1 MKKLLLILFLSIAY
15 LCTTHAQSFTKLE
28 VKQSMR
34 RVADWQI
41 GHYNRA
47 VYGDLNWV
55 NATFFLGLAY
65 WAEIAEK
72 DDQDDFYYKWL
83 TRLGSR
89 NYWQVDKRMYHA
101 DDICIA
107 QTYLYL
113 YEKYKQKDMIVPTL
127 ARTEWVVANPPS
139 GSFQLTYGDATTL
152 EHWTWCDA
160 LFMAPPVYLKLYNI
174 TGDKK
179 FIRFMD
185 KEYKATYEFL
195 FDKEENLFYRD
206 HRYFD
211 MKESNGA
218 KVFWGRGNGWV
229 LGGLVEMLRELP
241 AKSKYRPFYQ
251 ELFQKLCYR
260 IANLQSY
267 DGFWRASLLDPD
279 AYPSPETSCSGF
291 FVYALAYGLNEGL
304 LPKEKFLPVVEKGW
318 KALLS
323 AVEEDG
329 KLGYVQPI
337 GADPKKVTRN
347 MTEVYGPGAFLLA
360 GTEMYRMAED
370 APKQNATIPQN
381 RIQEIAAMLPDRPQG
396 IGRSY
401 KDRTFWNKIKESDDA
416 KQLLE
421 KEAPALLKQGM
432 PLLSIHCTCI

>member
-65 WAEIAEK
+65 WAEIAGR

-160 LFMAPPVYLKLYNI
+160 LFMPPP
-174 TGDKK
+174 
-179 FIRFMD
+179 FI
-185 KEYKATYEFL
+185 
-195 FDKEENLFYRD
+195 
-206 HRYFD
+206 
-211 MKESNGA
+211 
-218 KVFWGRGNGWV
+218 
-229 LGGLVEMLRELP
+229 
-241 AKSKYRPFYQ
+241 
-251 ELFQKLCYR
+251 
-260 IANLQSY
+260 
-267 DGFWRASLLDPD
+267 
-279 AYPSPETSCSGF
+279 
-291 FVYALAYGLNEGL
+291 
-304 LPKEKFLPVVEKGW
+304 
-318 KALLS
+318 
-323 AVEEDG
+323 
-329 KLGYVQPI
+329 
-337 GADPKKVTRN
+337 
-347 MTEVYGPGAFLLA
+347 
-360 GTEMYRMAED
+360 
-370 APKQNATIPQN
+370 
-381 RIQEIAAMLPDRPQG
+381 
-396 IGRSY
+396 
-401 KDRTFWNKIKESDDA
+401 
-416 KQLLE
+416 
-421 KEAPALLKQGM
+421 
-432 PLLSIHCTCI
+432 

>member
-1 MKKLLLILFLSIAY
+1 
-15 LCTTHAQSFTKLE
+15 
-28 VKQSMR
+28 
-34 RVADWQI
+34 
-41 GHYNRA
+41 
-47 VYGDLNWV
+47 
-55 NATFFLGLAY
+55 
-65 WAEIAEK
+65 
-72 DDQDDFYYKWL
+72 
-83 TRLGSR
+83 
-89 NYWQVDKRMYHA
+89 
-101 DDICIA
+101 
-107 QTYLYL
+107 
-113 YEKYKQKDMIVPTL
+113 
-127 ARTEWVVANPPS
+127 
-139 GSFQLTYGDATTL
+139 
-152 EHWTWCDA
+152 
-160 LFMAPPVYLKLYNI
+160 
-174 TGDKK
+174 
-179 FIRFMD
+179 
-185 KEYKATYEFL
+185 
-195 FDKEENLFYRD
+195 
-206 HRYFD
+206 
-211 MKESNGA
+211 
-218 KVFWGRGNGWV
+218 
-229 LGGLVEMLRELP
+229 MLRELP

-260 IANLQSY
+260 IANLQSS

-360 GTEMYRMAED
+360 GTEMYRMAKD
-370 APKQNATIPQN
+370 ASKQNATIPQN

-396 IGRSY
+396 IGTSY

-432 PLLSIHCTCI
+432 PPLSIHCTCI